1 MSNPE
6 KINTILTRSQSQ
18 IKVKG
23 SLFIG
28 QVIPVSSSN
37 DAEDMLSEI
46 RKTYYD
52 AIHNCYSYKIIDEK
66 DFRYSDDGEPNGTA
80 GIRIYNAVNH
90 FNLSNVL
97 IVSTR
102 YYGGTK
108 LGVGPLGKAYYNS
121 AYQAITSSNII
132 KQYNYAKITIEFDF
146 NMTSHVHHFIN
157 QFEVKNI
164 ENLYEEK
171 PKIKCFIKQNF
182 VTKFSTELELIS
194 KGSIQIDVLD
204 KNFYM

>member
-1 MSNPE
+1 MSYPE
-6 KINTILTRSQSQ
+6 KINTIFTRSQSQ
-18 IKVKG
+18 FKVKG

-37 DAEDMLSEI
+37 DAEDLLSET

-52 AIHNCYSYKIIDEK
+52 ATHNCYSYRIIDEK

-80 GIRIYNAVNH
+80 GIRIYNAINH

-121 AYQAITSSNII
+121 AYQAIKSSNII
-132 KQYNYAKITIEFDF
+132 TQYNYTKLIIEFDF
-146 NMTSHVHHFIN
+146 DMTSKVHHSIN

-171 PKIKCFIKQNF
+171 PKIISFIKQNF

-194 KGSIQIDVLD
+194 KGSIKIDVLD
-204 KNFYM
+204 ENFYM